1 MINNDKWINSLP
13 NINSKK
19 NQELLQIDNDKWIN
33 TIPKKNNY
41 NIPKKNNYNVVKKY
55 SFMIIVFVCGLFFVS
70 VVKNQTRILER
81 EINYLKGSINSIE
94 FNLKQ
99 ATLDNEVITSPENI
113 SKLAQKYLEEDL
125 KYYKKSQIKN
135 LYGDN
140 KILKKQKKKNNAKLL
155 NKLPSSVKAQ
165 VAKKIKKKKEEI
177 DKLQE
182 LYSDPKSIPNEV
194 KNSSSL
200 LLHKQPEATQLPLS
214 SSQLNSD
221 SSSIAIV
228 LSILIIAVSSWG
240 SIRASILN
248 SCSNSPNSSMK
259 SAIFSSF
266 TQDNNKI
273 EINNWNNIFL

>member
-13 NINSKK
+13 NINSRK

-41 NIPKKNNYNVVKKY
+41 NGVKKY
-55 SFMIIVFVCGLFFVS
+55 SFMITVFVCGLFFVS

-81 EINYLKGSINSIE
+81 EINYLKASINNIE

-140 KILKKQKKKNNAKLL
+140 KILKKQKKKNKAKLL
-155 NKLPSSVKAQ
+155 NKLPANVKAQ

-182 LYSDPKSIPNEV
+182 LYNDPKSIPNEV
-194 KNSSSL
+194 KTKVV
-200 LLHKQPEATQLPLS
+200 KQIEKKKFELKNLYESPKE
-214 SSQLNSD
+214 
-221 SSSIAIV
+221 
-228 LSILIIAVSSWG
+228 LITIQRVGKWG
-240 SIRASILN
+240 VVQVVKVALGMPIIPGR
-248 SCSNSPNSSMK
+248 
-259 SAIFSSF
+259 
-266 TQDNNKI
+266 
-273 EINNWNNIFL
+273 